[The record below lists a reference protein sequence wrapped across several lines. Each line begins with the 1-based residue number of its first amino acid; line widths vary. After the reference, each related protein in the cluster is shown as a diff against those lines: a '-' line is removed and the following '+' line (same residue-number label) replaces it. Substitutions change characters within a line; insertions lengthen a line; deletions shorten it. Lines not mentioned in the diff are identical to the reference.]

1 MIAGIS
7 LVASAV
13 FGGDMTNLVGY
24 VGIGIVIWS
33 AITAL
38 VAEGS
43 MAFIRNANFI
53 TSSNLGTDLYI
64 GRTVFKILITFSHHA
79 FLYVVGA
86 ALLLVP
92 VGWTSLLALVG
103 IALLFINGFWVVASL
118 AFLCARFRDVELI
131 VRNLLQLAFFV
142 TPVFWNYEQISD
154 GRRFIVDFNLLFY
167 FVEIIRGPLLGR
179 IPPLHYYVVVALA
192 TAAGY
197 AFAYLVYRRMR
208 RRLAIF
214 V

>member
-154 GRRFIVDFNLLFY
+154 
-167 FVEIIRGPLLGR
+167 
-179 IPPLHYYVVVALA
+179 
-192 TAAGY
+192 
-197 AFAYLVYRRMR
+197 
-208 RRLAIF
+208 
-214 V
+214 